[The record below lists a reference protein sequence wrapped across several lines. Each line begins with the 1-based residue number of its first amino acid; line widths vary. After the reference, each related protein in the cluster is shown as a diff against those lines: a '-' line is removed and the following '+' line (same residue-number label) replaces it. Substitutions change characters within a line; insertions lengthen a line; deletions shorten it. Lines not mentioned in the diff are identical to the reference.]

1 MKLEVQAQV
10 RTAVG
15 KGVARQTRREGRIP
29 GVLYGQ
35 GKSLSISMDPADV
48 RTILIAQGGSTAL
61 ITLHLTGEG
70 GKTEDRITVIQDFQ
84 RDPITWHILHVDLFE
99 VSMSKAVKVKVHVNI
114 TGGTPIGVK
123 RDKGILH
130 HGAREL
136 HVECLPGDIPDQI
149 EVDASNLEI
158 NQGIHVRELDP
169 GAGVKI
175 LDDPELM
182 IVNVAVP
189 ISEEKLAAMLTGEGV
204 VEAEA
209 TTTTTATAAA
219 PVAEKGK
226 TDDAP
231 AAGKS
236 GEGKK

>member
-61 ITLHLTGEG
+61 ITLHLTGES

-189 ISEEKLAAMLTGEGV
+189 ILTGFNNLASPRWWSPIPFPSMARTKFAQKFDV
-204 VEAEA
+204 FRL
-209 TTTTTATAAA
+209 
-219 PVAEKGK
+219 PLFWGK
-226 TDDAP
+226 RS
-231 AAGKS
+231 S
-236 GEGKK
+236 GSTRNGL